1 MSSGGKATFVGI
13 DGPSFTV
20 QYNPREFSTNKTL
33 SWSEAKT
40 AGGDPAKLQ
49 YQQGAPMTA
58 SMELIFDSTSSSGNV
73 ETQYVKPL
81 MALTRPTIPAKSG
94 QAKDLGTLRP
104 PAFMF
109 NWGAFSMPCVIES
122 VDVTYLMFS
131 TSGDPV
137 RAKCSVK
144 LKEWTGD
151 QAAGNSVGAAA
162 SSVAGAAASVASLV
176 EVKGGQTLSQVAAAN
191 NTTAQ
196 AIASLNNISDPM
208 ADLTGMKVAI
218 PSAASKAATQA
229 ASAATT
235 ASNAATTASNAA
247 TAASAKV
254 SSAAAQVS
262 STAKQVSS
270 TIDSVKR
277 SIPRF

>member
-33 SWSEAKT
+33 SWTEAKT

-58 SMELIFDSTSSSGNV
+58 SMELMFDTTSNGGNV
-73 ETQYVKPL
+73 ESTYVKPL
-81 MALTRPTIPAKSG
+81 MALTKPTVPAKSG
-94 QAKDLGTLRP
+94 QAKELGTLRP
-104 PAFMF
+104 PTFMF
-109 NWGAFSMPCVIES
+109 TWGAFSLPCVIES

-131 TSGDPV
+131 SSGDPV

-144 LKEWTGD
+144 IKEWTGD
-151 QAAGNSVGAAA
+151 KTSGNSVGAAA
-162 SSVAGAAASVASLV
+162 AAVAGAAASVASLV
-176 EVKGGQTLSQVAAAN
+176 EVKGGQTLSQVAAAH
-191 NTTAQ
+191 NTSAQ
-196 AIASLNNISDPM
+196 AIAALNNISDPM

-218 PSAASKAATQA
+218 PSSSSKSASQA
-229 ASAATT
+229 AST
-235 ASNAATTASNAA
+235 A
-247 TAASAKV
+247 
-254 SSAAAQVS
+254 SSAAKQTNAVANQVS
-262 STAKQVSS
+262 STVA
-270 TIDSVKR
+270 SVKR

>member
-58 SMELIFDSTSSSGNV
+58 SMELIFDSTSSGGDV
-73 ETQYVKPL
+73 ESAYVQPL
-81 MALTRPTIPAKSG
+81 LELTKPTIPAKSG

-109 NWGAFSMPCVIES
+109 NWGTFSMPCVIES

-131 TSGDPV
+131 ASGDPV

-151 QAAGNSVGAAA
+151 QSGSSAGGAAA
-162 SSVAGAAASVASLV
+162 AVGSAASAVSSLV
-176 EVKGGQTLSQVAAAN
+176 QVQGGQTLSQVAAAN

-196 AIASLNNISDPM
+196 AIAALNNISDPM
-208 ADLTGMKVAI
+208 ADLTGTSVAI
-218 PSAASKAATQA
+218 P
-229 ASAATT
+229 
-235 ASNAATTASNAA
+235 
-247 TAASAKV
+247 
-254 SSAAAQVS
+254 
-262 STAKQVSS
+262 
-270 TIDSVKR
+270 R
-277 SIPRF
+277 